1 MEVGSGSQAPLD
13 TARLII
19 QDPPQ
24 RQPPQQLQT
33 AIAKELNEMVAGS
46 R

>member
-1 MEVGSGSQAPLD
+1 MEVGSGTQAPLD

-24 RQPPQQLQT
+24 QQQPQQLQT
-33 AIAKELNEMVAGS
+33 AIVEELNEMVAGS